1 MKLKESTLEYI
12 KRRAWENM
20 DAFIHLESDGHTPT
34 MYPNFK
40 HKDEY
45 VLDPWEGDP
54 DQKPTVENPESIYGW
69 EKMDDYYLQVIRR
82 DAENPVINKDFF
94 NHPDTP
100 DGWLYIGDDNVRYA
114 LGEPGNY
121 NLVVVGLNPSKATPQ
136 KSDTTISKVCEI
148 AKLEGFDGWIMI
160 NLYPKRSTDP
170 KKLPVSAKKELT
182 RTNLAIIEWLSKKYN
197 IGRVYAAWGSNIE
210 TRSYLVEQCQE
221 LVNTIPTEQWF
232 TKGTTKDGHPRH
244 PSRIAYDEKMEWFPV
259 QDYLWEFE

>member
-1 MKLKESTLEYI
+1 M
-12 KRRAWENM
+12 
-20 DAFIHLESDGHTPT
+20 
-34 MYPNFK
+34 
-40 HKDEY
+40 
-45 VLDPWEGDP
+45 
-54 DQKPTVENPESIYGW
+54 
-69 EKMDDYYLQVIRR
+69 
-82 DAENPVINKDFF
+82 
-94 NHPDTP
+94 
-100 DGWLYIGDDNVRYA
+100 
-114 LGEPGNY
+114 
-121 NLVVVGLNPSKATPQ
+121 
-136 KSDTTISKVCEI
+136 
-148 AKLEGFDGWIMI
+148 EGFDGWIMI